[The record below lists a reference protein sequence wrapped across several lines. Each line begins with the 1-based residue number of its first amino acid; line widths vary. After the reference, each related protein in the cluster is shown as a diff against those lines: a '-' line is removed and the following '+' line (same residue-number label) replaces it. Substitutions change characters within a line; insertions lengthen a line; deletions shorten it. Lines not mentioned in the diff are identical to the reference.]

1 MAKRT
6 RHLATHALRPGMV
19 LAQPLTLVEH
29 GFVTYDLPAA
39 HVLTQENLHQLASHH
54 ALCVQIEQDDPR
66 TDAQREA
73 DTQRQA
79 GRLQMIFRHADLAA
93 PESQALFQALLAHRS
108 A

>member
-1 MAKRT
+1 MATRT
-6 RHLATHALRPGMV
+6 RHLAPHDLLPGMV

-29 GFVTYDLPAA
+29 GFVTYNLPAA

-54 ALCVQIEQDDPR
+54 AVCVQIEQDDPR